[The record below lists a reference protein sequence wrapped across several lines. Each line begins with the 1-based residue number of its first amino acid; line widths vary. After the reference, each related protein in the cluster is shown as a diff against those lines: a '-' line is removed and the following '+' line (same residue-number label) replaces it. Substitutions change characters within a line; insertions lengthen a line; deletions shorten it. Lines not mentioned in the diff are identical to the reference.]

1 MKNLVLAA
9 SIAGVASGAAHAQL
23 QVPAYDTFQ
32 LQARTN
38 LLVND
43 NGWNLPPGSSFNSIS
58 AKIDDARRVAFPV
71 QVVPNGASSS
81 PGLWFGGDGVGGIV
95 FTGPADALIGSSVAM
110 SQDGRVA
117 FTLIETGNGT
127 DGIWRYE
134 HAGGTAARVG
144 TSPVFPSSY
153 GTVMMNGAGDIGF
166 QATMGGGGRAFASMP
181 AAGGAAT
188 IHVTDK
194 TLDPSSAYT
203 YLYTPGMHGDRRIV
217 AKVATSPDMTSAT
230 EIRGFLPD
238 GSSIVYAQNV
248 GADPG
253 SMFKQFDNSIGVA
266 SNLHIAYV
274 ATRVSDNRRALYRPA
289 GPWLLAEEDPN
300 GLVRSIASFP
310 PAINYAGL
318 TVFRGRDANGEAI
331 FIAHNLEGV
340 RRLIGKGDRV
350 QTDLGLAQIGQNND
364 VDSVFSGAPSINDNG
379 DIAFV
384 ATLHPDGNNQV
395 EWGTGV
401 FVARATHDRIFRNG
415 FQLPF

>member
-1 MKNLVLAA
+1 MKPLLLAA
-9 SIAGVASGAAHAQL
+9 SLAAGAAHAQS
-23 QVPAYDTFQ
+23 QVPTYDTFQ

-58 AKIDDARRVAFPV
+58 AKIDNQRRVAFPV
-71 QVVPNGASSS
+71 QVVPNGASSN

-95 FTGPADALIGSSVAM
+95 FNGPVDALIGSSVAM
-110 SQDGRVA
+110 SEDGKVA
-117 FTLIETGNGT
+117 FTLVETGNGT
-127 DGIWRYE
+127 DGIWRYD
-134 HAGGTAARVG
+134 HAAGTAVRVG

-153 GTVMMNGAGDIGF
+153 GTVMMNAAGSIGF
-166 QATMGGGGRAFASMP
+166 QATMGGGRAFASQP
-181 AAGGAAT
+181 AAGGAA

-194 TLDPSSAYT
+194 ALDPASAYT
-203 YLYTPGMHGDRRIV
+203 YLYTPGMHGDRRII

-238 GSSIVYAQNV
+238 GTSNVYARNV
-248 GADPG
+248 GADPT

-266 SNLHIAYV
+266 SDLQIAYV

-310 PAINYAGL
+310 PAINFGGL

-331 FIAHNLEGV
+331 FIAHNIEGV

-364 VDSVFSGAPSINDNG
+364 SDSVFSGAPSINENG

-401 FVARATHDRIFRNG
+401 FVARATRDAIFRNG